1 MATSQQQEKISLSV
15 IIPTRNGAA
24 VLRDLFAMLSRQT
37 ISFSEMLVVD
47 SSSDDDT
54 VAIARNFGAE
64 VTVIPQAEFDHG
76 GTRTLMARR
85 AKGDILLF
93 MTQDAVPAGTDAV
106 EKLIEPLLS
115 DRGIVVSYGRQLP
128 ARDANPFAT
137 HLRLFNYPTE
147 SAVRSFAD
155 RGELGLK
162 TVFVSNS
169 FAAYRKRSLADVGFF
184 KNGLIF
190 GEDTCTVG
198 RLLLQGGR
206 IAYVA
211 DAAVYHS
218 HNYTWFQEFSRSFD
232 IGVLHCT
239 EKWLLDTYGRAE
251 RHGMRYLYSEL
262 SFLKR
267 QRKLF
272 LFPAYVI
279 RNGMKFLGYQLGR
292 RYKQLPKTVIARLS
306 MHGGWWKKSVG
317 AGNAD

>member
-24 VLRDLFAMLSRQT
+24 RLRDLFAMLSRQT
-37 ISFSEMLVVD
+37 ISFSEVLVVD

-64 VTVIPQAEFDHG
+64 VTIIPQTEFDHG

-115 DRGIVVSYGRQLP
+115 DRSIVVSYGRQLP
-128 ARDANPFAT
+128 ARDTNPFAT
-137 HLRLFNYPTE
+137 HLRLFNYPPE
-147 SAVRSFAD
+147 SAVRSLAD

-218 HNYTWFQEFSRSFD
+218 HNYTWFQEFKRSFD

-267 QRKLF
+267 RRKLF

-279 RNGMKFLGYQLGR
+279 RNGLKFLGYQLGR
-292 RYKQLPKTVIARLS
+292 RYKQLPKTVIVHLS

-317 AGNAD
+317 AGDAD